1 MFSYGLTK
9 KWLLLELAIKM
20 FTWNHKNA
28 LVILFRKN
36 FIKIL
41 ITNIGNDV
49 ISITG
54 KISLVV
60 HKQQVCNEYDK

>member
-20 FTWNHKNA
+20 FTWNHKNT

-49 ISITG
+49 TSITG
-54 KISLVV
+54 KISLAV
-60 HKQQVCNEYDK
+60 HKKQVCNECDK